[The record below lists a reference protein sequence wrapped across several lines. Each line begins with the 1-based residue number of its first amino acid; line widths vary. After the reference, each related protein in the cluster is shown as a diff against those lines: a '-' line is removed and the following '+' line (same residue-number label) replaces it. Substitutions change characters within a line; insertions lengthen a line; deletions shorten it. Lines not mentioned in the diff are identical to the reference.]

1 MNKKSTPADAA
12 IHDSPPESIAELL
25 TIATR
30 ELDTGTVS
38 RLRRARHI
46 ALARQSLRKPVLAL
60 GNMHG
65 VHWPIPHS
73 APQWVYAII
82 LLGAILVSV
91 TSYWHHAR
99 EHEMSHLDIAILTDD
114 LPMEIFVDR

>member
-1 MNKKSTPADAA
+1 MNQNNTTANT
-12 IHDSPPESIAELL
+12 HDSSPESIAKLL

-30 ELDTGTVS
+30 ELDAGTVDA
-38 RLRRARHI
+38 LQRARNI

-60 GNMHG
+60 GNVHG

-73 APQWVYAII
+73 APQWVYAIV
-82 LLGAILVSV
+82 LLVAILASV
-91 TSYWHHAR
+91 TGYWHHAR

-114 LPMEIFVDR
+114 LPMEIFVD

>member
-1 MNKKSTPADAA
+1 MKKNNTTANTPM
-12 IHDSPPESIAELL
+12 HDSSPASIAELL

-30 ELDTGTVS
+30 ELDTGTVDG
-38 RLRRARHI
+38 LRRARNI

-60 GNMHG
+60 GSVHG

>member
-1 MNKKSTPADAA
+1 MNKKNTTANAHV
-12 IHDSPPESIAELL
+12 HDSSPESIAKLL

-30 ELDTGTVS
+30 ELDADTVNA
-38 RLRRARHI
+38 LQRARNT
-46 ALARQSLRKPVLAL
+46 ALARQPLRKPVLAL
-60 GNMHG
+60 GNVHG
-65 VHWPIPHS
+65 AHWPTPHS

>member
-1 MNKKSTPADAA
+1 MKKNNTTANTPM
-12 IHDSPPESIAELL
+12 HDSSPASIAELL

-30 ELDTGTVS
+30 ELDTGTVDG
-38 RLRRARHI
+38 LRRARNI

-60 GNMHG
+60 RSVHG

-73 APQWVYAII
+73 ATQWAYAII